1 MLTDVF
7 FDPRLPAY
15 WYVLPLTIHVL
26 LGVTAAIVA
35 ERKGRSLQRWLV
47 IGIIGGTPA
56 LIAALWAKPKV

>member
-1 MLTDVF
+1 MLTDIW

-15 WYVLPLTIHVL
+15 WYVLPLTIHGL

-35 ERKGRSLQRWLV
+35 DRKGLSLRRWLV

-56 LIAALWAKPKV
+56 LIAALLAKPKA